1 MYSLI
6 PIIIQC
12 STYYHNIAEEKER
25 REQEKEKVRAAKKEE
40 ANVRFDLLLS
50 RRDDTAY
57 NVLQIMTTMFKDC
70 QRIQPTQK
78 IK

>member
-40 ANVRFDLLLS
+40 ANNLDMNVRP
-50 RRDDTAY
+50 THQ
-57 NVLQIMTTMFKDC
+57 N
-70 QRIQPTQK
+70 IQS
-78 IK
+78 